1 MPTVGPDNR
10 VRGTVNGIPQSE
22 AEAEAMVAPQELA
35 RSVQKAA
42 ASPMART
49 AVEAPTVESVL
60 EREDG
65 RRAAVE
71 QRT

>member
-10 VRGTVNGIPQSE
+10 VRGTVNGMPQS
-22 AEAEAMVAPQELA
+22 EAEAMVAPQELA

-42 ASPMART
+42 ASPMARM